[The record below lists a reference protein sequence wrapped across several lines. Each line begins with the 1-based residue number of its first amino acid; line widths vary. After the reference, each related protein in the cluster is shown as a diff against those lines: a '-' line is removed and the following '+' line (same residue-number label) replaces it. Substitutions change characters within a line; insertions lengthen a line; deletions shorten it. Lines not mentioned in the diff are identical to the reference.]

1 MIGTPWWPAYVGIGS
16 NLGDSRAQIERAYLE
31 LDRLPTTRVIRRSPI
46 YRSVPFG
53 PVSQGDFHNAVAAL
67 ITQLSIETLWQR
79 LRQLESELGR
89 AMGRERWGPR
99 EIDLDLLVHGQG
111 ALASDTLT
119 VPHPGISERDFVLYP
134 LRDVAPALWIPEV
147 GRVESLAARVVD
159 RGMQRLE

>member
-1 MIGTPWWPAYVGIGS
+1 MICTPWWPAYVGIGS
-16 NLGDSRAQIERAYLE
+16 NLGDSRAQIERAYLA

-53 PVSQGDFHNAVAAL
+53 PVSQGDFLNAVAAL
-67 ITQLSIETLWQR
+67 VTQLSIDALWVC
-79 LRQLESELGR
+79 LRELEQELGR
-89 AMGRERWGPR
+89 ASGRVRWGPR

-111 ALASDTLT
+111 ELACDTLT

-134 LRDVAPALWIPEV
+134 LLDVAPELWIPGV
-147 GRVESLAARVVD
+147 GRVESLAARVAD